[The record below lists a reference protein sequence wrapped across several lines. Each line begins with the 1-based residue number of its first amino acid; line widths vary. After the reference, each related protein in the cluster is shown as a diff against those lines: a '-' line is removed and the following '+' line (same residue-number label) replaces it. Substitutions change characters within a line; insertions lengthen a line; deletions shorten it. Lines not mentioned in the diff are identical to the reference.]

1 MNDVLDTFNQQTLPV
16 IAITNELKAFFTL
29 RKIDSDLY
37 QTIIKKIENII
48 QILEQENIS
57 SFELLQAI
65 KDLDDLISVIEKP
78 VTISTRVLE
87 NALDDL
93 RRFG

>member
-16 IAITNELKAFFTL
+16 IAITNELKTFFTL

-37 QTIIKKIENII
+37 PTIIKKIENII

>member
-16 IAITNELKAFFTL
+16 IAITNELKTFFTL

-37 QTIIKKIENII
+37 PTIIKKIENII

-65 KDLDDLISVIEKP
+65 KDLDDLISVIKKP